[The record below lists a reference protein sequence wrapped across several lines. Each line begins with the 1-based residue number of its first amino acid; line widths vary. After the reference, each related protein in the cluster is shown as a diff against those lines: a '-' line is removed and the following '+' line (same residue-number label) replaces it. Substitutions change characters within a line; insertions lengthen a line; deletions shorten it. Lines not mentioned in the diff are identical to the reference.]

1 MKKYSYSK
9 TKNEIGKIRRN
20 GFLEKLSDSKLAKLQ
35 QIGSR
40 VADLEFKTYSQLA
53 LIFISRKQG
62 GKILGG
68 VQPVTRL
75 EQIITPKLSMMI
87 HNREGKKIVT
97 QQEKVTNGTRLQ
109 MNNLFQRLYSS
120 LRGRLLKRKG
130 K

>member
-1 MKKYSYSK
+1 MKKYSNWK
-9 TKNEIGKIRRN
+9 TKQEIKIRRHS
-20 GFLEKLSDSKLAKLQ
+20 FLEKLSDSKLAKFQPNWFTGCGL
-35 QIGSR
+35 G
-40 VADLEFKTYSQLA
+40 FKTYPQLT

-87 HNREGKKIVT
+87 HNREGKTIVT